1 MMERGLKRL
10 KVVIPGGAGQ
20 IGSILARSFQADG
33 HEVVVLSRNPRPAPW
48 QFTEWDARTLGDWS
62 KEIEGAD
69 AVINLAGRS
78 VNCRYSSKNR
88 RAIRDSRVDST
99 RVVGEAIARATR
111 PPRVWL
117 QAGTAT
123 IYSHRIDAPNDEAT
137 GLLGGSEHDVPES
150 WRFSVEVASEWERAM
165 DESEAPRTRKVV
177 LRSAMTMSIDRGGV
191 FDALLGLVRRGLGGR
206 AGTGKQYVS
215 WVHQADFVR
224 ATHWLIEHETFDGP
238 VNIAS
243 PEPLPNAEFMR
254 ELREAAGM
262 RFGLPASGWVLEA
275 GAILLGT
282 ESELILK
289 SRRVVPGR
297 LLEAGFRFQFPNWR
311 EAALDLCRRR
321 REARRLKS

>member
-1 MMERGLKRL
+1 MGCQDVGRLVEGDRGGGCGHQPGRSERELPIFTRKSPSHPR
-10 KVVIPGGAGQ
+10 
-20 IGSILARSFQADG
+20 LARR
-33 HEVVVLSRNPRPAPW
+33 L
-48 QFTEWDARTLGDWS
+48 
-62 KEIEGAD
+62 
-69 AVINLAGRS
+69 
-78 VNCRYSSKNR
+78 
-88 RAIRDSRVDST
+88 DST
-99 RVVGEAIARATR
+99 RVVGEAIARTTR

-123 IYSHRIDAPNDEAT
+123 IYSHRFDAPNDEAT
-137 GLLGGSEHDVPES
+137 GLLGGSEPDAPGS
-150 WRFSVEVASEWERAM
+150 WRFSVEVASEWERVM

-191 FDALLGLVRRGLGGR
+191 FDSLLGLVRRGLGGR

-215 WVHQADFVR
+215 WVHEADFVR
-224 ATHWLIEHETFDGP
+224 ATHWLIEHETFAGP

-262 RFGLPASGWVLEA
+262 RFGLPAAGWVLET

-297 LLEAGFRFQFPNWR
+297 LLEAGFRFQFPSWS
-311 EAALDLCRRR
+311 EAALDLCGQW
-321 REARRLKS
+321 REARRVKFPPDTTTPSGRISKGPTDDTSRP